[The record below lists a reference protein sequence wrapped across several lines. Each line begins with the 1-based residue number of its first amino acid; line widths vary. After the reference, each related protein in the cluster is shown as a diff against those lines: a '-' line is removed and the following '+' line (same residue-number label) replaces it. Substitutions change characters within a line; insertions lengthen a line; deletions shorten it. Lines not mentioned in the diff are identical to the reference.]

1 MKTRYAVLIVAVL
14 MLGILGA
21 TASRSAEE
29 AWIGFQKKY
38 AQLSRERTKD
48 VEVQPIEVKQ
58 DRFTMG
64 EDRIDRCRTC
74 HIAVDD
80 PRFTK
85 DAQPLHTHPS
95 IAPHQFSEMGCTV
108 CHEGDGR
115 ATTEHYAHGHDHFWP
130 EPLLKG
136 KYIESSCARCHAPPY
151 LADSPQAAQ
160 TAHLRRGREVFQK
173 NACAGCHR
181 ILGFTRGSLGIEL
194 TDVGTKRNI
203 EFIQK
208 KIKDP
213 LFNVAATLMPKL
225 ALSDDDIQDL
235 SIFLK
240 SLRGRS
246 LAEDPVS
253 YRNRI
258 KKWNGEA
265 PPVVAVSADEGK
277 RLFEAKGCIG
287 CHKLG
292 QTDGKA
298 GPELTFEGQLRD
310 AAYVEAHLVAP
321 RQHTPGSNMPTFWT
335 SATERKA
342 IAAYLTSLGGY
353 TAPAD
358 PKEQYAALCSRCH
371 GEKGAGDGPVGKA
384 ILPKPR
390 MFTNAQFF
398 NWLPEARADQAI
410 TKGVP
415 GTAMPPF
422 GRVLTEDQAKALF
435 AWIRKNFLG
444 EARQEPAKPRQIP
457 EKNPVAYS
465 KESVARGKAVFM
477 ERCMGCH
484 GRIADGKGPNAAEM
498 LPRPRNLTNH
508 LFFAELKDSRL
519 FESITY
525 GIVGTGMP
533 PWDVLPESERWD
545 LVNYVRHLSST
556 GPAALEREREK
567 R

>member
-1 MKTRYAVLIVAVL
+1 MKTRYGVLIVAVL
-14 MLGILGA
+14 VLAVLGA
-21 TASRSAEE
+21 TASRSTEE
-29 AWIGFQKKY
+29 EWLGFQKKY
-38 AQLSRERTKD
+38 TQLAKERGTK
-48 VEVQPIEVKQ
+48 EGELQPIEVKQ
-58 DRFTMG
+58 DRFAFG
-64 EDRIDRCRTC
+64 ENRIDRCRTC
-74 HIAVDD
+74 HVAVDD
-80 PRFTK
+80 PRFVK

-95 IAPHQFSEMGCTV
+95 IAPHSFNEMGCTV

-115 ATTEHYAHGHDHFWP
+115 ATTKHYAHGEDHFWP

-136 KYIESSCARCHAPPY
+136 KYIEASCARCHAPPY
-151 LADSPQAAQ
+151 LAE
-160 TAHLRRGREVFQK
+160 TAHLRRGHEVFQR

-181 ILGFTRGSLGIEL
+181 IAGFTRGSLGLEL
-194 TDVGTKRNI
+194 TDVGTKRDI
-203 EFIQK
+203 KFIQT
-208 KIKDP
+208 KIKNP
-213 LFNVAATLMPKL
+213 NFNVPLGTLMPKL
-225 ALSDDDIQDL
+225 ALSEQDVEDL

-240 SLRGRS
+240 SLRGRAI
-246 LAEDPVS
+246 AEDPVS
-253 YRNRI
+253 YRSRL
-258 KKWNGEA
+258 KRWSAEV
-265 PPVVAVSADEGK
+265 PPVVEVSAESGK
-277 RLFEAKGCIG
+277 KLFEGKGCIG

-292 QTDGKA
+292 AVDGSA
-298 GPELTFEGQLRD
+298 GPDLSFEGQIRD
-310 AAYVEAHLVAP
+310 AAYVEAHLADP

-353 TAPAD
+353 VRPAE
-358 PKEQYAALCSRCH
+358 PKDQYLALCARCH
-371 GEKGAGDGPVGKA
+371 GEKGDGAGPVGRV

-390 MFTNAQFF
+390 VFANKQFF
-398 NWLPEARADQAI
+398 NWLPEERAYQAI

-422 GRVLTEDQAKALF
+422 GKVLSENEAKKLF
-435 AWIRKNFLG
+435 AWIRTTFIG
-444 EARQEPAKPRQIP
+444 AQREERAAPRKVP
-457 EKNPVAYS
+457 EKNPVAFS
-465 KESVARGKAVFM
+465 KESVARGKVAFL

-484 GRIADGKGPNAAEM
+484 GRVGDGKGPNALEM
-498 LPRPRNLTNH
+498 LPKPRNLTNH
-508 LFFAELKDSRL
+508 DFFAGLPDTRL